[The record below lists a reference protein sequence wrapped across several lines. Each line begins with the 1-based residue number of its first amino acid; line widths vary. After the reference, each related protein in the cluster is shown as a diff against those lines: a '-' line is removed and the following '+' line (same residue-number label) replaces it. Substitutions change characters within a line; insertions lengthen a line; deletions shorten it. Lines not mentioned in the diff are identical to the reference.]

1 MAKNVF
7 IVLDVETGGLDW
19 TIHPITQIAFKIVE
33 PTQFKVLEQYE
44 TFIKPYDDL
53 TITQEALNHSRVT
66 IDEINAGISADKA
79 LEHLIITIKKHIP
92 KGSKAGQNLP
102 ILVGHNIPF
111 DQDFIRYLFS
121 RKTKHMTE
129 YISPLMYDT
138 LRLTVDY
145 EMNVKGAD
153 KLNNKLE
160 IVCQR
165 YGIKLKSAHG
175 AAADVEATLQL
186 FKLFMSRFRSNKN
199 PIHNELSNQTTQD
212 VEGIVPLGEKSRKYF
227 ELP

>member
-7 IVLDVETGGLDW
+7 IVLDVETGGLDH
-19 TIHPITQIAFKIVE
+19 TQHPITQIAFKIVE
-33 PTQFKVLEQYE
+33 PTQFKVLEQYD

-53 TITQEALNHSRVT
+53 IITQEALNHSRVT
-66 IDEINAGISADKA
+66 IDEINAGITADKA
-79 LEHLIITIKKHIP
+79 LEHIIITIKKHIP

-102 ILVGHNIPF
+102 ILVGHNVGF
-111 DQDFIRYLFS
+111 DRGFIKYLFS
-121 RKTKHMTE
+121 RRSKDVDD
-129 YISPLMYDT
+129 YLDAIMYDT
-138 LRLTVDY
+138 LRLTIDY

-175 AAADVEATLQL
+175 APADVEATLLL
-186 FKLFMSRFRSNKN
+186 FKLLMSRFRSNKN
-199 PIHNELSNQTTQD
+199 PINNNEVSGETTQD
-212 VEGIVPLGEKSRKYF
+212 GAGMEKSRKYF